1 MKFPGDF
8 EGGGKMHAS
17 YYFVIATALAVL
29 PIAFIFKISLER
41 LIEDPSSIEK
51 TQTKFFLWIAVVE
64 TLPILFVIFGFIN
77 AEPVQT
83 MNELMMPGIIVV
95 MLAAFG
101 VIFIL
106 LQRLSRIPEEIK
118 GTVNTFV
125 AIGIALINSIP
136 IISIVALLTM
146 MPA

>member
-51 TQTKFFLWIAVVE
+51 TQTKFFLWIAIVE
-64 TLPILFVIFGFIN
+64 SLPILFVIFGFIN

-83 MNELMMPGIIVV
+83 MNELMMPGIIVF

-125 AIGIALINSIP
+125 AIGSALINSIP